1 MDIPLKQDILSFSL
15 IRLNCRVH
23 ILCVTEVKW
32 CMQMNWRLSYLTSAL
47 LPCPEYWIFNT
58 LVTVIAIY
66 SKTIRDL
73 CWRRCAHKDYTSLE
87 DGTHNSGLWTQYL
100 LLLTSCRTKDAW
112 PTFHLMLLLT
122 QTSKQAQTIFVTFWR
137 ISDHLWQP
145 YCYYIASGWVSTS
158 LSTGRGKFLG
168 IVPVSVI
175 SSFSP
180 LDAKSKVYWQFYRST
195 YVIQSHKQLS
205 LCINGTFFVCV

>member
-1 MDIPLKQDILSFSL
+1 MNILLKQNILSFLL

-32 CMQMNWRLSYLTSAL
+32 YMQMNWRLSYLTSAL

-87 DGTHNSGLWTQYL
+87 DGTHNSGLWTQHL

-145 YCYYIASGWVSTS
+145 YCYYIASGWLLTS
-158 LSTGRGKFLG
+158 LEHLSRQ
-168 IVPVSVI
+168 VSRHTF
-175 SSFSP
+175 SFSHIQFQFP
-180 LDAKSKVYWQFYRST
+180 LPLREYYYSAHVHR
-195 YVIQSHKQLS
+195 VPLS
-205 LCINGTFFVCV
+205 NLYKIDF

>member
-1 MDIPLKQDILSFSL
+1 MVNANEWASELLGKCAFTVSWILNIQHSGD
-15 IRLNCRVH
+15 RN
-23 ILCVTEVKW
+23 
-32 CMQMNWRLSYLTSAL
+32 
-47 LPCPEYWIFNT
+47 
-58 LVTVIAIY
+58 AIY

-73 CWRRCAHKDYTSLE
+73 CRRRCPHKDYTSLE
-87 DGTHNSGLWTQYL
+87 DGTHNSGLWTQHL

-145 YCYYIASGWVSTS
+145 YCFYIASGWVSTS
-158 LSTGRGKFLG
+158 LSTSRGKFLG
-168 IVPVSVI
+168 ILPVSVI

-180 LDAKSKVYWQFYRST
+180 LDAKSKVCWQFHRST
-195 YVIQSHKQLS
+195 YVIQSHKQLY
-205 LCINGTFFVCV
+205 LCINGTFFGVRVNRHAAYLLCQWFVFVTRT